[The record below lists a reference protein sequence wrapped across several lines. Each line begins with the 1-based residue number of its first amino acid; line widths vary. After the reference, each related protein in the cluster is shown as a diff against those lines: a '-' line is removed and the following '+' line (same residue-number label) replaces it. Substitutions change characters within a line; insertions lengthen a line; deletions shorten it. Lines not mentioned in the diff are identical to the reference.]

1 MGTGKIHASA
11 MAIKNTKG
19 LVTTMAAV
27 IIIVVIFSIV
37 AIKIEQ
43 SREQGQ
49 SLAYKV
55 RCDELSS
62 FLDDITRDLQR
73 ATSITAKRAAVY
85 STGLVTHNGTVFASA
100 DTALNE
106 MILNASLNNTK
117 VSDLKNET
125 LENWTEKISTLAVQ
139 RGFATNLNIS
149 LFVVNTTPVSHSEF
163 WARIRIQGLS
173 INDSFG
179 YCDFAGNI
187 PRETNW
193 INGNVSISGFED
205 LLYVYMAKGYVSR
218 TIVFDATPVALHDDS
233 NVLTQDLLNKKYHAV
248 YDAPSFFE
256 RLEGRL
262 ATGNDTARHN
272 YYLGKAAQAL
282 NDNGVLVTT
291 ENVTIGMETFVDVNE
306 LQTYVPT
313 EVQAAMIKTNQSV
326 IDHIFFGPA
335 NKGKKVENISV
346 SYPWFRMDDAHAT
359 TYGISQSHLYE

>member
-62 FLDDITRDLQR
+62 FLDDITKDLQL

-85 STGLVTHNGTVFASA
+85 ATGLVVHNGTVFASA

-125 LENWTEKISTLAVQ
+125 IENWTEKISTLATQ
-139 RGFATNLNIS
+139 RGFVTNLDKN
-149 LFVVNTTPVSHSEF
+149 LFVVNTTPVSHKDF
-163 WARIRIQGLS
+163 WARIKIQGLS

-179 YCDFAGNI
+179 Y
-187 PRETNW
+187 
-193 INGNVSISGFED
+193 
-205 LLYVYMAKGYVSR
+205 
-218 TIVFDATPVALHDDS
+218 
-233 NVLTQDLLNKKYHAV
+233 
-248 YDAPSFFE
+248 
-256 RLEGRL
+256 
-262 ATGNDTARHN
+262 
-272 YYLGKAAQAL
+272 
-282 NDNGVLVTT
+282 
-291 ENVTIGMETFVDVNE
+291 
-306 LQTYVPT
+306 
-313 EVQAAMIKTNQSV
+313 
-326 IDHIFFGPA
+326 
-335 NKGKKVENISV
+335 
-346 SYPWFRMDDAHAT
+346 
-359 TYGISQSHLYE
+359 

>member
-1 MGTGKIHASA
+1 MGAGKVYASA
-11 MAIKNTKG
+11 MAIKNRKG
-19 LVTTMAAV
+19 LVTTIAAV
-27 IIIVVIFSIV
+27 ILIVVIFSIV
-37 AIKIEQ
+37 AIRIEQ

-62 FLDDITRDLQR
+62 FLDDITKDLQR

-125 LENWTEKISTLAVQ
+125 MENWTEKISALAVQ

-187 PRETNW
+187 PRETTW
-193 INGNVSISGFED
+193 INGNVSITGFED
-205 LLYVYMAKGYVSR
+205 PLYVYRAKGYVSR
-218 TIVFDATPVALHDDS
+218 TIVFDTTPVGLHDDS

-262 ATGNDTARHN
+262 ATGNDTARHD

-282 NDNGVLVTT
+282 ND
-291 ENVTIGMETFVDVNE
+291 METFVDVNE

-313 EVQAAMIKTNQSV
+313 EVQATMIKTNQSV
-326 IDHIFFGPA
+326 IDHIFFGPT

-346 SYPWFRMDDAHAT
+346 SYPWFRMDDAHAA